1 MKLRNFANKLLL
13 ITILVLALFS
23 HFTVSIAPTS
33 LHLITAETVGD
44 TPIALTKTYTFDQ
57 FNWNHPSDTEET
69 LYEALGIKT
78 YNNYLMALS
87 ATQALNEVVIAVVDS
102 GLDAT
107 YPVFADR
114 VLTDYAMDFSHGLP
128 STTNAWNVDE
138 NGHGT
143 HVAGIIADI
152 TLSNVKILPL
162 RIFYGANNSSSDY
175 AFINAMRYLCALK
188 RGEKVSLL
196 NNAGVESETY
206 NVYFNE
212 EAKQIPNIVAVNMSL
227 GSNGFNPYSEED
239 MTKFNTQKYG
249 YTKNNVRYTGY
260 QNVIDNLLKNE
271 ILPIVAAGN
280 RTEMQYIRDSNG
292 ELIPYYSLPGGCDG
306 VLAVSAYDNSEESYQ
321 LASFSYY
328 NENVSIAAPG
338 MNIWSACSRNVAA
351 KMTKWYVRNQ
361 KDGYTYYERDNWH
374 VMQDAEGNY
383 YYRSNGTSMATPFVT
398 ACYAMLLSDSS
409 KHTAADYGVTYDIN
423 NADDAKFRNVVHKA
437 LLAAAATN
445 GAGADAFDIKFGYG
459 TLNVSG
465 FVLEAGDT
473 TIAQLNSIEYEPF
486 VNTSYP
492 SASWGSVET
501 SVYREF
507 DWFMVC
513 IILAVAVVAIWLVKM
528 FKDYV
533 LRRAKTNDDEQQ

>member
-13 ITILVLALFS
+13 ITILVLALFGNFALS
-23 HFTVSIAPTS
+23 STPTV
-33 LHLITAETVGD
+33 LHLYATNAAETP
-44 TPIALTKTYTFDQ
+44 TALTKTYTFDQ
-57 FNWNHPSDTEET
+57 LNWNKPSDTEET
-69 LYEALGIKT
+69 LYAALGIKT

-87 ATQALNEVVIAVVDS
+87 ATQKLNDVVIAVVDS
-102 GLDAT
+102 GLDET
-107 YPVFADR
+107 YPVFEDR
-114 VLTDYAMDFSHGLP
+114 ILTEDAMDFSHGLS
-128 STTNAWNVDE
+128 STTTWHVDE

-162 RIFYGANNSSSDY
+162 RIFYGTNNSSSDY

-206 NVYFNE
+206 GVYFNE
-212 EAKQIPNIVAVNMSL
+212 AGKQIPNIVAVNMSL
-227 GSNGFNPYSEED
+227 GSDGFNPYSEES
-239 MTKFNTQKYG
+239 MKKFNTQKYG

-280 RTEMQYIRDSNG
+280 RTSLQYIRDDNG
-292 ELIPYYSLPGGCDG
+292 EYIPYYSLPGGCDG

-338 MNIWSACSRNVAA
+338 MNIWSACSKNVAV
-351 KMTKWYVRNQ
+351 KMTKWYVRSQ
-361 KDGYTYYERDNWH
+361 DDGYTYYERDNWH
-374 VMQDAEGNY
+374 VMQDPAGNY

-398 ACYAMLLSDSS
+398 ACYAMLMSDSS
-409 KHTAADYGVTYDIN
+409 KHTAADYGVTYDVN
-423 NADDAKFRNVVHKA
+423 NTDDAKFRNVVHKA

-445 GAGADAFDIKFGYG
+445 GAGADEFDIKFGYG

-465 FVLEAGDT
+465 FVLDAGDT
-473 TIAQLNSIEYEPF
+473 TIAQLNPIKYEPF
-486 VNTSYP
+486 INTSYP

-513 IILAVAVVAIWLVKM
+513 VLLAVAVVAIWLVKM

-533 LRRAKTNDDEQQ
+533 LRRVKTNDDEQQ